1 MELNGALSNPRVVL
15 EVSGLV
21 TRHARLLAK
30 AVVSPRK
37 PRAVPAGLPPVLRSV
52 TQVLEAAGGP
62 MRVRRHSPVVREH
75 ARKVNLIR
83 VTQDV
88 PIGR

>member
-1 MELNGALSNPRVVL
+1 MELSGALSNPRVVL

-37 PRAVPAGLPPVLRSV
+37 PRAVPAGLPPVLRCV

-62 MRVRRHSPVVREH
+62 MRVRDIHRSCES
-75 ARKVNLIR
+75 ARTVNLIR